1 MERLPDG
8 RLLMAFRDWSGS
20 PHGQLAIT
28 VSTDDG
34 HHWSAPAAMQAAK
47 GSVDPHAVEPK
58 LFLLPNGVLGALPA
72 CVCEKKHCMARC
84 THSKFSI
91 VCCATLTGDF
101 FCLQTPSSAELRPA
115 GDLPLDA

>member
-8 RLLMAFRDWSGS
+8 RLLMVFRDWSGS

-72 CVCEKKHCMARC
+72 CACEKKRC
-84 THSKFSI
+84 KLSI
-91 VCCATLTGDF
+91 VCCATLTGE

-115 GDLPLDA
+115 GGLPLDA